1 MPEQRVSHC
10 SGPFTCV
17 VYLGPLFGPVFVVG
31 GGHRVLMGGGG
42 CRVLMGDGRGRVLI
56 GGGGGCVLTWS
67 CHCVTVLLVVA
78 RVTCQLLKLFRLHA
92 IYNAV

>member
-1 MPEQRVSHC
+1 MCGVPRPVVWAHFRHGWWS
-10 SGPFTCV
+10 SCV
-17 VYLGPLFGPVFVVG
+17 DGWWWLC
-31 GGHRVLMGGGG
+31 GGG
-42 CRVLMGDGRGRVLI
+42 CRVLMGDGGGCVLI

>member
-1 MPEQRVSHC
+1 M
-10 SGPFTCV
+10 
-17 VYLGPLFGPVFVVG
+17 GPVVMVG
-31 GGHRVLMGGGG
+31 GCGHVLMGGCG
-42 CRVLMGDGRGRVLI
+42 CGRVLI

-67 CHCVTVLLVVA
+67 CHCVAVLLVVA